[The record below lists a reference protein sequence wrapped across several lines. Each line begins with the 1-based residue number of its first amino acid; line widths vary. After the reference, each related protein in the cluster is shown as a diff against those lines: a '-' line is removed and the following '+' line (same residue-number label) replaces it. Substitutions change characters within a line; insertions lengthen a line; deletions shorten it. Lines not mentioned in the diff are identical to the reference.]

1 MNGMMAEMGLQ
12 FEILPDYM
20 DGAKEVLDSA
30 IHHMQTRSSPYALIV
45 KR

>member
-30 IHHMQTRSSPYALIV
+30 LHHM
-45 KR
+45 